1 MLSAQLTQVLLLPKN
16 DKEHTEVYS
25 WGSDAQGQLGLGA
38 TSEATA
44 IQVPR
49 SCSYKVP
56 ILKVACG
63 REHTVILTTSQLV
76 YAMGSNR

>member
-44 IQVPR
+44 I
-49 SCSYKVP
+49 
-56 ILKVACG
+56 
-63 REHTVILTTSQLV
+63 
-76 YAMGSNR
+76 